1 MYMLLHK
8 PYLVKWSTNGGKGSK
23 MSKKMSTWF
32 MTQIIAFRDVTA
44 KFYDMGLIRILNQN
58 SNTVIYETRLKIN
71 FRSVTASVGVVAR

>member
-1 MYMLLHK
+1 MEWVSQMYMLLHK

-44 KFYDMGLIRILNQN
+44 KFYDMGLRRAGD
-58 SNTVIYETRLKIN
+58 VETKT
-71 FRSVTASVGVVAR
+71 F

>member
-8 PYLVKWSTNGGKGSK
+8 TYLVKWSTNGGKGSK

-44 KFYDMGLIRILNQN
+44 KFYDMGLIKFKIGVFYYEIL
-58 SNTVIYETRLKIN
+58 IGL
-71 FRSVTASVGVVAR
+71 

>member
-8 PYLVKWSTNGGKGSK
+8 PHLVKWSTKGGKGSK

-44 KFYDMGLIRILNQN
+44 KFYDMGLITLNLFVLSFIL
-58 SNTVIYETRLKIN
+58 VFGRYFFGPFRN
-71 FRSVTASVGVVAR
+71 FAL